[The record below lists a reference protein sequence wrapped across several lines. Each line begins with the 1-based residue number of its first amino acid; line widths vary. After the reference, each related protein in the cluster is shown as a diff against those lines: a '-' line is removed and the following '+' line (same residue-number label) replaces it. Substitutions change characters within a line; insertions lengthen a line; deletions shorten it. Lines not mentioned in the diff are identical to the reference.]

1 MVTYLDRYGPMN
13 DPELL
18 LNIIINNHN
27 YGQFLKSAID
37 SALGQS
43 YARVQV
49 IVVDDGSTDGSRGV
63 IASYGN
69 RVIPVLKEN
78 AGQASAL
85 NAGFA
90 YSHGGIV
97 IFLDADDVL
106 LPDTAERVVEAF
118 RSQRDVAKVQYR
130 MEVIDSLG
138 ERTGLI
144 MPPAHLP
151 FVGGDVR
158 SSVLAFP
165 FDMTWMATSGNAFS
179 AAVLRRILPMPEKDF
194 RILADFYLAHIAPL
208 FGPVVALDRVGAYY
222 RVHGANR
229 FAAAGPTLD
238 LERIRLLL
246 DYSNRTQVYI
256 DKFACQLGLSGEAGR
271 QKEPR
276 SVSLLANR
284 LISYKL
290 DPRGHPF
297 RQDSARRLCV
307 SGVAACLARSDLG
320 LAMRLLL
327 ATWFVCMACAPRK
340 AARWLAEKF
349 IFPETRGD
357 FNRLL
362 GALHRMEPLRR

>member
-1 MVTYLDRYGPMN
+1 M
-13 DPELL
+13 EKKLL
-18 LNIIINNHN
+18 LSIIINNHN
-27 YGQFLKSAID
+27 YEQFLKSAID
-37 SALGQS
+37 SALEQS

-49 IVVDDGSTDGSRGV
+49 IVVDDGSTDGSRE
-63 IASYGN
+63 ILSSYRD

-85 NAGFA
+85 NAGLA
-90 YSHGGIV
+90 RSDGDIV
-97 IFLDADDVL
+97 IFLDSDDVL
-106 LPDTAERVVEAF
+106 LPDIGEQVVEAF
-118 RSQRDVAKVQYR
+118 RSQGDVAKVQYR
-130 MEVIDSLG
+130 MEVIDSCG

-144 MPPAHLP
+144 MPAAHLP

-158 SSVLAFP
+158 SSILAFP

-179 AAVLRRILPMPEKDF
+179 ATVLNKILPIPEKDF

-229 FAAAGPTLD
+229 FAAARPTLD

-246 DYSNRTQVYI
+246 DYSGRTQVYI
-256 DKFACQLGLSGEAGR
+256 DKFACELGLSAER
-271 QKEPR
+271 QREKQPR

-297 RQDSARRLCV
+297 PRDNAVRLCLM
-307 SGVAACLARSDLG
+307 GVAACLRRSDLG
-320 LAMRLLL
+320 PAMRLLL
-327 ATWFVCMACAPRK
+327 AGWFVSMACAPSS

-349 IFPETRGD
+349 VFPETRGN
-357 FNRLL
+357 FNRMLA
-362 GALHRMEPLRR
+362 ALHRVEPQRH